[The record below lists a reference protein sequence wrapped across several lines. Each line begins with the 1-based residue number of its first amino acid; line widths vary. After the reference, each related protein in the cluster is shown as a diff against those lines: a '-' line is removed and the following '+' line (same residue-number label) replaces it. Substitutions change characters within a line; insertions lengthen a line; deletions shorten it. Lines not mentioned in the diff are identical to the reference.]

1 MAKRGHKKSPQGNN
15 EITVTKLLLLKALV
29 ELVNAIVDL
38 VSRWFDQ

>member
-1 MAKRGHKKSPQGNN
+1 MAKRGHKKSPQNN
-15 EITVTKLLLLKALV
+15 SELTVAKLLFLKALV